1 MFTMYNAS
9 KYYLNVSCHE
19 KKGKKD
25 WGLLLPPLKFTEV
38 NIDGSVVK
46 WIDNILDIKIG
57 ETINTIQCLIKVPK
71 DIK

>member
-1 MFTMYNAS
+1 MKN
-9 KYYLNVSCHE
+9 KEN
-19 KKGKKD
+19 KD
-25 WGLLLPPLKFTEV
+25 WDSLLPPLKFTEV

>member
-1 MFTMYNAS
+1 MKN
-9 KYYLNVSCHE
+9 KEN
-19 KKGKKD
+19 KD
-25 WGLLLPPLKFTEV
+25 RDSLLPPLKFTEV

-57 ETINTIQCLIKVPK
+57 ETINNIQCLIKAPK